1 MGETLTEQRRV
12 KEEVIRY
19 VNFCHRG
26 RTVDVGN
33 DIQVTV
39 LYKKATA
46 NYVPAA
52 AVIRRGRALSGFIG
66 RKALVGGPLGRES
79 NPGAQPPPAPD
90 TGGLESCRGRRN
102 SECSGGMRRY
112 SEEHRW
118 RRRPSG
124 HRLTLRSES

>member
-26 RTVDVGN
+26 RTVDIGN

-52 AVIRRGRALSGFIG
+52 AVY
-66 RKALVGGPLGRES
+66 VGGERYPELLGVKREQ
-79 NPGAQPPPAPD
+79 AA
-90 TGGLESCRGRRN
+90 
-102 SECSGGMRRY
+102 
-112 SEEHRW
+112 
-118 RRRPSG
+118 
-124 HRLTLRSES
+124 LRVCGERSKLNFGKPWKP